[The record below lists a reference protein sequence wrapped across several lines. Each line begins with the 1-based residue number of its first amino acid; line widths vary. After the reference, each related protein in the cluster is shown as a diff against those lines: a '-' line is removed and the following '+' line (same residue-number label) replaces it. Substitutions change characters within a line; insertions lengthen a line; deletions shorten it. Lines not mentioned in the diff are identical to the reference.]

1 MEGQIRFEYAT
12 YGFIIIIIIII
23 IIIMPDADV
32 AVFDTAWLSN

>member
-12 YGFIIIIIIII
+12 YGFIIII

>member
-23 IIIMPDADV
+23 IIMSDADV